1 MYTVRR
7 GEQSLGP
14 MSLEELRTKLR
25 AGEIAATDGV
35 TSERFSTPTTVG
47 KLLELM
53 LGDGTGGVVPFKNK
67 PALVAY
73 YLAVAS
79 LIPVV
84 GLFTGVAAFVLG
96 LKGRRKAKEEP
107 WVKGT
112 AHAWIGIGCG
122 GVLALTWL
130 AVGVLVAIAAMH

>member
-1 MYTVRR
+1 MYTIRR
-7 GEQSLGP
+7 GEQQLGP
-14 MSLEELRTKLR
+14 MSLEELRAKLQT
-25 AGEIAATDGV
+25 GEIVATDVV
-35 TSERFSTPTTVG
+35 TSERFSSPTTVA
-47 KLLELM
+47 KVLELM

-67 PALVAY
+67 PALIAY

-84 GLFTGVAAFVLG
+84 GAFTGIAAFSLG

-122 GVLALTWL
+122 GVLALVWIG
-130 AVGVLVAIAAMH
+130 VGVLIVIAAAS

>member
-1 MYTVRR
+1 MYTIRR
-7 GEQSLGP
+7 GEQQLGP
-14 MSLEELRTKLR
+14 MSLEELQTKLR
-25 AGEIAATDGV
+25 AGEIVPMDVV

-67 PALVAY
+67 PALIAY

-84 GLFTGVAAFVLG
+84 GAFTGIAAFFLG

-122 GVLALTWL
+122 GVLALAWI
-130 AVGVLVAIAAMH
+130 AVGVLIAIAAAS